1 MDENALLKLA
11 LDAGE
16 IMLTSG
22 AETHRVEDTMHHIL
36 SVSHNTEAEALAMS
50 TLLIVS
56 LPSEKRGSLT
66 LTRGVHNRSVNFQ
79 KICEVNALSRDFVSG
94 RLCLAQTVQRI
105 EEIRNAPSFSPLLR
119 IFCYG
124 IAAGGFTIV
133 LTGTPSDGLAAFFCG
148 VLIGIMIILL
158 GQRQTPYFFT
168 SLLGGFLSG
177 VAASL
182 FHRIL
187 PSAGMDM
194 IIVGS
199 IMPLLPGITMTN
211 AIRDIMEGNF
221 ISGNSKLVEALLVAF
236 AIAGGVGFGVSL
248 FA

>member
-66 LTRGVHNRSVNFQ
+66 RGVHSRSVNFQ

-133 LTGTPSDGLAAFFCG
+133 LNGTPSDGLAAFFCG

>member
-1 MDENALLKLA
+1 MDDNALLKLA

-22 AETHRVEDTMHHIL
+22 AETSRVEDTMHHIL
-36 SVSHNTEAEALAMS
+36 SVSKNPEAEALAMS

-56 LPSEKRGSLT
+56 LPSEKSGSLT
-66 LTRGVHNRSVNFQ
+66 LTRGVHSRSVNFQ

-94 RLCLAQTVQRI
+94 RVCLSQTIQRL
-105 EEIRNAPSFSPLLR
+105 EEIRNAASFPPLAR
-119 IFCYG
+119 VICYG
-124 IAAGGFTIV
+124 VTAGGFSVV
-133 LTGTPSDGLAAFFCG
+133 LNGTPADGLAAFFCG
-148 VLIGIMIILL
+148 VLVGIMSVLL
-158 GQRQTPYFFT
+158 GRRQTPYFFT

-177 VAASL
+177 VSACL
-182 FHRIL
+182 FHRLL

-221 ISGNSKLVEALLVAF
+221 ISGSSKLVEALLVAF
-236 AIAGGVGFGVSL
+236 AIAGGVGIGVSL
-248 FA
+248 FV

>member
-133 LTGTPSDGLAAFFCG
+133 LNGTPSDGLAAFFCG

-177 VAASL
+177 V
-182 FHRIL
+182 
-187 PSAGMDM
+187 DM

>member
-66 LTRGVHNRSVNFQ
+66 LTRGVHSRSVNFQ

-133 LTGTPSDGLAAFFCG
+133 LNGTPSDGLAAFFCG
-148 VLIGIMIILL
+148 VLIGIMQYQI
-158 GQRQTPYFFT
+158 GR
-168 SLLGGFLSG
+168 
-177 VAASL
+177 ASC
-182 FHRIL
+182 RER
-187 PSAGMDM
+187 
-194 IIVGS
+194 V
-199 IMPLLPGITMTN
+199 
-211 AIRDIMEGNF
+211 
-221 ISGNSKLVEALLVAF
+221 
-236 AIAGGVGFGVSL
+236 
-248 FA
+248 